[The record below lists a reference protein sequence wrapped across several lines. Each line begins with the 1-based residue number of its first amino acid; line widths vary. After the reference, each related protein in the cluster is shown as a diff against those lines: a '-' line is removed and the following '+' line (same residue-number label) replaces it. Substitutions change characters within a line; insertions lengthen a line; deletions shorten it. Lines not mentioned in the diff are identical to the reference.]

1 MFPSVFTSS
10 FILFCLENLCGFFG
24 GSNKHNDIHWST
36 HLCHITLWDLWP
48 AVMVMYRFIA
58 LLSSVGTSFQLVP
71 MVGASTR
78 INYMLPLVKY
88 DFFASINKRVVS

>member
-1 MFPSVFTSS
+1 MWV
-10 FILFCLENLCGFFG
+10 FG
-24 GSNKHNDIHWST
+24 GSNKHKGIHWST
-36 HLCHITLWDLWP
+36 HLRHITLWDLWP

-58 LLSSVGTSFQLVP
+58 LLPSVATNFQLVQ

-88 DFFASINKRVVS
+88 DFLASINNRVIS